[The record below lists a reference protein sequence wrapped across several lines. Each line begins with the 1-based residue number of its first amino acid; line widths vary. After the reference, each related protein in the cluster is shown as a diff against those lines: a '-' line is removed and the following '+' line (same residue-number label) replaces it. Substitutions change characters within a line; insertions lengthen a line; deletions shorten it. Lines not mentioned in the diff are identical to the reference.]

1 MLFKDRKEY
10 NKLIQI
16 FDYGGFSIYD
26 LKATEALDIVFN
38 AKKVER
44 LISR

>member
-1 MLFKDRKEY
+1 MY
-10 NKLIQI
+10 N
-16 FDYGGFSIYD
+16 